1 MVRALSLLCALSMV
15 VVCAPADAQERLGR
29 LTLEQA
35 VDLALRENPT
45 LRAKGFEVQSTRAG
59 EITAGLIPNPTG
71 SYTSEKYGAGGNT
84 VIEHTATLGQTLEL
98 GGKRQR
104 RLDSAKAQTRVTE
117 AELLDVRRQVV
128 FQVKKTFTDALTAKA
143 ALALAEQNLKALED
157 LERVQRLRAEKGDI
171 SALELLR
178 IQVQGYQFQR
188 DAADAR
194 QAASAA
200 KVALRA
206 VAGPNRVADDFD
218 VEGELG
224 FKDFTL
230 TRNDLYRMTL
240 ENRPDVRAAEAAREK
255 ARADVNLARA
265 NAWWDVTPQLEYK
278 RTDANEQTLGF
289 GFSIPI
295 RIFDRNQGEIARTRS
310 EVNRVDA
317 VRQAVAV
324 QALSEVDTALGALTT
339 ERGKLAALRDT
350 YLPKAQQARDTVE
363 FAYRR
368 GGVNLLDFLD
378 AQRTHRE
385 TSLEYLRALG
395 NYWTAVYQLETA
407 VGGSLG
413 N

>member
-178 IQVQGYQFQR
+178 IQVQAYQFQR

-310 EVNRVDA
+310 EVNRLDA